1 MKIYRPY
8 RVGDGLRRFP
18 PGLNQ
23 SARSQPRNHA
33 ARLLNIPLH
42 TLEPNPRT
50 GARHDFFD
58 GYGGVL
64 IVGHK

>member
-42 TLEPNPRT
+42 THSNQTAVQVPGMIFSMGT
-50 GARHDFFD
+50 GV
-58 GYGGVL
+58 Y
-64 IVGHK
+64 